1 MVQEKILVLDNVKVS
16 FKYQGRNIQVVRG
29 VDFEVSEGK
38 IIGILGESG
47 SGKTITALSILG
59 MIRHEDGSYD
69 SGSIY
74 YKGEDLLKFSE
85 KQMMKIRGKEICYV
99 FQNPVASLNPFKRVG
114 KQIEE
119 VLKEHGMDCSKEVVI
134 EAMRVVGIDNAEVVY
149 SMYPTQLSGGQCQ
162 RIGLAMCI
170 VLRPKIII
178 ADEPTSAIDASL
190 QKKVLELFKDIN
202 NKYNTT
208 MIIITH
214 DFDVARIMCDEVVIM
229 YGGLV
234 MEHGEMKDIL
244 ESPLHPYTK
253 ELISCVDSLKGS
265 GERLY
270 TLEGNA
276 IAPSDFT
283 DLCPF
288 YDRCK
293 QKTDKCNKEIPM
305 LVSINNKRKVR
316 CVNL

>member
-1 MVQEKILVLDNVKVS
+1 MEREKILVLKNLKVS
-16 FKYQGRNIQVVRG
+16 FNYQGRNIQVVRG

-38 IIGILGESG
+38 IVGILGESG

-59 MIRHEDGSYD
+59 MIRHEDGNYD
-69 SGSIY
+69 CGSIY
-74 YKGEDLLKFSE
+74 YKGEDLLRCSE

-99 FQNPVASLNPFKRVG
+99 FQNPVGSLNPFKRVG
-114 KQIEE
+114 KQLEE
-119 VLKEHGMDCSKEVVI
+119 VLKEHGRDYSKEVVI
-134 EAMRVVGIDNAEVVY
+134 EAMSDVGIDNAEVIY

-178 ADEPTSAIDASL
+178 ADEPTSAIDASI
-190 QKKVLELFKDIN
+190 QKKVLELLKDIN

-214 DFDVARIMCDEVVIM
+214 DFDVARIMCDEIVIM

-234 MEHGEMKDIL
+234 MESGGVKDIL
-244 ESPLHPYTK
+244 VNPLHPYTK
-253 ELISCVDSLKGS
+253 ELINCVNSLKGG

-270 TLEGNA
+270 TLEGSA
-276 IAPSDFT
+276 LTPSEFT

-288 YDRCK
+288 YERCK
-293 QKTDKCNKEIPM
+293 KRTDSCKEGIPK
-305 LVSINNKRKVR
+305 LLNIDNERKVR
-316 CVNL
+316 CGNL